1 MKSQAAMEGME
12 NDSVT
17 SASTIPLP
25 MTSNNNE
32 VKSMLRRK
40 SLVMDAKLR
49 YIQFNSTSLESYS
62 RVAFP
67 LCFLI
72 FNVAYWLTY
81 LGPGVE
87 NHGVW

>member
-1 MKSQAAMEGME
+1 MEGTE
-12 NDSVT
+12 NESVS

-25 MTSNNNE
+25 MTSNENE

-40 SLVMDAKLR
+40 SLVIEAKLR

-62 RVAFP
+62 RVVFP